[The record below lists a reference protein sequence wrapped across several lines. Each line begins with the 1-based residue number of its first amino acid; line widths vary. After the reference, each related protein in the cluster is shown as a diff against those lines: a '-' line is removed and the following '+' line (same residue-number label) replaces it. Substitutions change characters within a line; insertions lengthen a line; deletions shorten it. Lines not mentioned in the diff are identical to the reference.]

1 MSKVHDMRA
10 IGVSFLLCAGLFMAT
25 PAGAEQP
32 LSRTD
37 KVLWTICTITLH
49 DHATEKVLDECF
61 ARLREI
67 DSRMSTN
74 VPGSLLDA
82 VAAQAGKSPVRV
94 TDDVMFVAR
103 KALSMAGISDGLFD
117 PTVGPLM
124 KVWKMEGENPEV
136 PRQADID
143 AARKLVNWR
152 DVVLDESAKTIFL
165 RRPSM
170 HLDFGAL
177 VKGYAADEVVRILFE
192 RGVKSAIVDLGGD
205 IYAMGSSPAKALWR
219 IGVQNPESERGA
231 VLGIVRVTNEA
242 VVTSGVYEHYFI
254 KDGKRYHH
262 IMDTRTG
269 YPVDNG
275 LTSVTV
281 VAPKSVDADG
291 FGLLLFCE
299 GTEEG
304 LKLGERLGLGV
315 IMVDMQRRVFVTS
328 QVQRYFSLTNP
339 DFTLE
344 NEVSHVPE
352 ATPSSMAP

>member
-1 MSKVHDMRA
+1 MSRWHNMRVT
-10 IGVSFLLCAGLFMAT
+10 GVSFLLCTGLFVAS
-25 PAGAEQP
+25 PAGADQP

-49 DHATEKVLDECF
+49 DHASEKVLDECF

-82 VAAQAGKSPVRV
+82 VSAQAGKSPVRV

-103 KALSMAGISDGLFD
+103 KALSMAAISNGLFD

-124 KVWKMEGENPEV
+124 KVWKMEGENPDV

-177 VKGYAADEVVRILFE
+177 VKGYAADEAVRILSE

-205 IYAMGSSPAKALWR
+205 ILAMGSSPSNAPWK

-231 VLGIVRVTNEA
+231 SLGVALVTNEA

-304 LKLGERLGLGV
+304 LKLGEKLGLGV
-315 IMVDMQRRVFVTS
+315 IMVDTRRRVYVTP
-328 QVQRYFSLTNP
+328 QTRRYFSLTNP
-339 DFTLE
+339 DFTLA
-344 NEVSHVPE
+344 N
-352 ATPSSMAP
+352 

>member
-1 MSKVHDMRA
+1 MNRRSPMRVPP
-10 IGVSFLLCAGLFMAT
+10 VSFLLCAALFAAI
-25 PAGAEQP
+25 PVAAEQP

-37 KVLWTICTITLH
+37 KVLWTMCTITLH
-49 DHATEKVLDECF
+49 DHASAQILDECF

-74 VPGSLLDA
+74 TPGSQLDA
-82 VAAQAGKSPVRV
+82 VSAQAGKAPVKV
-94 TDDVMFVAR
+94 TDDVLFVAK
-103 KALSMAGISDGLFD
+103 KALTMAAISDGLFD

-124 KVWKMEGENPEV
+124 KVWKLEGDHPDV
-136 PRQADID
+136 PQQADID

-170 HLDFGAL
+170 RLDFGAL
-177 VKGYAADEVVRILFE
+177 VKGYAADEVARILGE

-205 IYAMGSSPAKALWR
+205 ILAVGSSPSNVPWR
-219 IGVQNPESERGA
+219 IGVQNPESERGES
-231 VLGIVRVTNEA
+231 LGVALVTNQA
-242 VVTSGVYEHYFI
+242 VVTSGVYEHFFI
-254 KDGKRYHH
+254 KNGKRYHH

-281 VAPKSVDADG
+281 VTPRSVDADG

-299 GTEEG
+299 GTKEG
-304 LKLGERLGLGV
+304 LKLGEKLGLGV
-315 IMVDMQRRVFVTS
+315 IMVDAQHRVYLTP
-328 QVQRYFSLTNP
+328 QARGYFSLTNSE
-339 DFTLE
+339 FTLA
-344 NEVSHVPE
+344 N
-352 ATPSSMAP
+352 